1 MNARSGLPG
10 FIRVSPTDG
19 RTIVLPDYS
28 GNRFVSSLGNIEATG
43 LVGFTII
50 SFRTGDVLYLT
61 GAAENLVG
69 PDALKI
75 MNRHAAITVMKV
87 TGFTFVKDALPFR
100 QQSGIPVERSPY
112 SPKIKYLVEESG
124 TESIQS
130 EARKAELKSV
140 TQLSDDLAV
149 FKFSVLPR
157 KNNSKL
163 RIRPGQAI
171 VLDFMDWIGP
181 PQYQHMSDAKPS
193 LLNDDRVRTWT
204 VSKVDQAN
212 DVAWFELTMREVKGG
227 AVTGALFDIV
237 RGSSK
242 SYGSSITPEKAVVVE
257 VVGVTGD
264 FCLSGPGV
272 SALLVAGGIGIT
284 PFLAMLDALATQEC
298 PTRSDIRLALATRE
312 PEVMVELLRGLLAR
326 LPSDIRITM
335 DIFTHVLDFDLNLPH
350 RESQRISVHHGR
362 IPAEYWIEAAGY
374 NDVFICGPNGF
385 GDSAVEGLQD
395 AGVSLQRIQREGFY

>member
-1 MNARSGLPG
+1 M
-10 FIRVSPTDG
+10 
-19 RTIVLPDYS
+19 
-28 GNRFVSSLGNIEATG
+28 
-43 LVGFTII
+43 
-50 SFRTGDVLYLT
+50 LYLT